1 MGIVKTILLVAFII
15 VCLFLILFVLIQPED
30 NNGMGSSFGGGNS
43 AAFGARTQTVLSKT
57 TGLFVFLFF
66 VLTFSIAFL
75 NRPEKKQDL
84 SATVKEMNAEETSAE
99 AKSGN
104 WMEAEINAAEPSAEA
119 AVTPAESAAE

>member
-1 MGIVKTILLVAFII
+1 MDIVKTILLVAFII

-57 TGLFVFLFF
+57 TGLFVVLFF

-75 NRPEKKQDL
+75 NRPEKKRDV
-84 SATVKEMNAEETSAE
+84 SATVKEMNAEAAAAETNG
-99 AKSGN
+99 GN
-104 WMEAEINAAEPSAEA
+104 WMDAEINAESAATEEPAIEA
-119 AVTPAESAAE
+119 AVE

>member
-1 MGIVKTILLVAFII
+1 MDIVKTILLVAFII

-57 TGLFVFLFF
+57 TGLFVVLFF

-75 NRPEKKQDL
+75 NRPEKKRDV
-84 SATVKEMNAEETSAE
+84 SATVKEMNAEAAATETNG
-99 AKSGN
+99 GN
-104 WMEAEINAAEPSAEA
+104 WMDAEINA
-119 AVTPAESAAE
+119 ESAATEEPAIEAAAE

>member
-1 MGIVKTILLVAFII
+1 MGIVKTILLVAFVI

-57 TGLFVFLFF
+57 TGFFVFLFF

-75 NRPEKKQDL
+75 NRPEKKRDV
-84 SATVKEMNAEETSAE
+84 SAAVKEMNAESNAAE
-99 AKSGN
+99 SSSGS
-104 WMEAEINAAEPSAEA
+104 WMDAEINAESAVEAPVEA
-119 AVTPAESAAE
+119 APAE

>member
-1 MGIVKTILLVAFII
+1 MDIVKTILLVAFII

-57 TGLFVFLFF
+57 TGLFVVLFF

-75 NRPEKKQDL
+75 NRPEKKRDV
-84 SATVKEMNAEETSAE
+84 SATVKEMNAEAAAAETNGE
-99 AKSGN
+99 N
-104 WMEAEINAAEPSAEA
+104 WMDAEINA
-119 AVTPAESAAE
+119 ESAATEEPAIEAAAE